1 MGHTRLGPFFHSWL
15 LPLLESIVYFS
26 LQRMILA
33 PLWKAHLPVE
43 CHSHL
48 GTLDCSIS
56 PSQSICLSI
65 HLPTHPSFHSPSN
78 SEWLK
83 SVFTVYWGSFPRGV
97 SGCGIC
103 ASRNKMGRE
112 EVGTFYQHA
121 YLRGAEC
128 FYPESDLLLT
138 SRGRLWQTHFFP
150 ESCPEVSS
158 AS

>member
-1 MGHTRLGPFFHSWL
+1 MGHTLLDPFFHSWL
-15 LPLLESIVYFS
+15 LPFLESIVYFS

-56 PSQSICLSI
+56 PSQSICPFI
-65 HLPTHPSFHSPSN
+65 FLPTRPSTHHPIASGWRECLLFIGDPF
-78 SEWLK
+78 L
-83 SVFTVYWGSFPRGV
+83 GGV

-103 ASRNKMGRE
+103 ASRNKMGRA

-128 FYPESDLLLT
+128 FYPESDLPLT